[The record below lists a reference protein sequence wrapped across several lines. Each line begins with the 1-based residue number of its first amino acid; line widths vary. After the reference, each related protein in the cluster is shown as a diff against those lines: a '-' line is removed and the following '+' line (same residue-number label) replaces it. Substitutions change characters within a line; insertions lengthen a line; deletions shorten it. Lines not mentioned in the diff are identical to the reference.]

1 MGGIHTFLVN
11 FYNSGF
17 LSVAVFPSGSNNSL
31 SKWQRVK
38 ILVFRFRSQEQQL
51 HMYFMSA
58 LQFTKLSHLHR
69 LKVLAAASL
78 QAHLSIPHAL
88 WASTQPHGPSFSSVN
103 EPGSHHVSPNP
114 RFSPFHFTQAPP
126 PHSPY
131 FSSNCTSPRKS
142 SLTVLQVRS
151 LCSI

>member
-1 MGGIHTFLVN
+1 MGGIHIFCVN
-11 FYNSGF
+11 FYNSSS

-38 ILVFRFRSQEQQL
+38 ILVVCFKSQEQQL
-51 HMYFMSA
+51 HIYFMSA

-69 LKVLAAASL
+69 LKVLAAAPL

-88 WASTQPHGPSFSSVN
+88 RASTQPHGPSFSSVN
-103 EPGSHHVSPNP
+103 EPGSHHFSPNP
-114 RFSPFHFTQAPP
+114 RFSPYHFTQPP
-126 PHSPY
+126 LHSPY
-131 FSSNCTSPRKS
+131 FSSNCTSSRKS
-142 SLTVLQVRS
+142 SRTPFQVRI